1 VMNQKPAMP
10 DQKNFLLAIVLSMAI
25 IFAWQYFY
33 AAPQSQRA
41 QQTAQQQQQTQQ
53 TQVPST
59 TAATGVVDRQVA
71 IAATARAPIDT
82 AALEGSVNL
91 VGAQLDDLK
100 LKNYRVTA
108 SPLSP
113 IITFLTPSGAANAY
127 FAEQGLVAAAGQPVK
142 LPNSTTIWS
151 TLAGAK
157 LTEETPLVLTWD
169 NGEGVIFR
177 REISVSN
184 DYVFTIKQI
193 IENHS
198 QSPVTVSPYAGLQ
211 RQDTPTIA
219 GYFSFFEGMLGVH
232 DGKLKELKYAKVAEE
247 GGNQEVVARG
257 GWLGFTDK
265 YWGTALIPDQK
276 EENTAVYRH
285 QKSNGRD
292 IYDVG
297 YVGKQS
303 ITVAPGATGAVEDQ
317 LFAGAKIVR
326 TIETVGEKYGIDNFS
341 FMIDWG
347 WFWFLTRPMFHL
359 MEFCKGIMGNFGL
372 AILLVTVLVKLAVFP
387 LANKSY
393 ASMSKMKKLQPEME
407 RLKAEFGDDRMKMQQ
422 AMMELYKREKV
433 SPMSGCLPV
442 VVQIPIFFAIYK
454 VILTTIE
461 LRHAPFYGWIHDL
474 SSPDPT
480 SLFNLFGL
488 IPWHP
493 PALLMLGIWPILM
506 GITMWMQMRLNP
518 TPADP
523 IQASMF
529 NWMPLIFTFMLGS
542 MPAGLVIYWTWSN
555 SLSIIQQSFI
565 MKKNGVD
572 VDLIGNIRNS
582 LPFLKKKQAT

>member
-1 VMNQKPAMP
+1 MNQKPATP

-33 AAPQSQRA
+33 AAPQSQQA
-41 QQTAQQQQQTQQ
+41 QQAVQQQQQTQQ
-53 TQVPST
+53 AQVPGT
-59 TAATGVVDRQVA
+59 AAATGIADRQVA
-71 IAATARAPIDT
+71 IAASARVPIET

-113 IITFLTPSGAANAY
+113 IITFLSPAGTANAY
-127 FAEQGLVAAAGQPVK
+127 FAEQGLVAAAGQSIE
-142 LPNSTTIWS
+142 LPGPTSVWTAP
-151 TLAGAK
+151 AGAK

-169 NGEGVIFR
+169 NGAGLTFR
-177 REISVSN
+177 REISTSN
-184 DYVFTIKQI
+184 DYVFTIRQI
-193 IENHS
+193 IENRS

-211 RQDTPTIA
+211 RQDTPKIE

-232 DGKLKELKYAKVAEE
+232 NGKLHEVNYADVAED
-247 GGNQEVVARG
+247 GGNLEVEARG

-265 YWGTALIPDQK
+265 YWGTALIPDQQA
-276 EENTAVYRH
+276 ENTAVYRH
-285 QKSNGRD
+285 KTVNGRD
-292 IYDVG
+292 IFDVG
-297 YVGKQS
+297 YVGKQP
-303 ITVAPGATGAVEDQ
+303 ITIAPGTTGILEDQ

-372 AILLVTVLVKLAVFP
+372 AILLVTVIVKLAVFP

-393 ASMSKMKKLQPEME
+393 ASMSRMKKLQPEME
-407 RLKAEFGDDRMKMQQ
+407 RIKAESGDDRMKMQQ

-433 SPMSGCLPV
+433 SPMSGCLPI

-454 VILTTIE
+454 VILT
-461 LRHAPFYGWIHDL
+461 
-474 SSPDPT
+474 

-488 IPWHP
+488 IPWQP

-529 NWMPLIFTFMLGS
+529 NWMPLIFTFMLAS

-555 SLSIIQQSFI
+555 LLSIIQQSYI
-565 MKKNGVD
+565 MKKNGVE
-572 VDLIGNIRNS
+572 VDFIGNIRDS
-582 LPFLKKKQAT
+582 LPFLKRKQAT